1 MKKKNVKRRKDG
13 NSTNILDIG
22 TEWSVQTPHVL
33 KEETKT

>member
-1 MKKKNVKRRKDG
+1 MKKNLKGGKDG
-13 NSTNILDIG
+13 NSTNILDTG